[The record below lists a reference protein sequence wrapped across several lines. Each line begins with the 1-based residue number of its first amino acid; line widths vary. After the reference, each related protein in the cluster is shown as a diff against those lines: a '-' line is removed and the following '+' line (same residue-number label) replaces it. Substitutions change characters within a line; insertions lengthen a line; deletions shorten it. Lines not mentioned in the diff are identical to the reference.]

1 MKGPRLTIQFSDAG
15 DGYIMAECLDI
26 RGCVSQGRT
35 QREALANPA
44 DAISVCLEVIL
55 GDAAKG
61 ARDSAPLDLG
71 RYELSLATAEL
82 LPAA

>member
-15 DGYIMAECLDI
+15 DGCIMAECLDI
-26 RGCVSQGRT
+26 QGCVSQGRT
-35 QREALANPA
+35 QREALGNLA

-61 ARDSAPLDLG
+61 ARGWVVRRSMRAKFDAV
-71 RYELSLATAEL
+71 
-82 LPAA
+82 